1 MTVIESY
8 FYVPMNIFQPNFVEM
23 SVYLYKAPW
32 KFQNTEFHSKQK
44 KHNNDCWRGGSLHIM
59 WSGILAA
66 EALSSPQSRYSANAA
81 SISGTSSV
89 GASSSS

>member
-1 MTVIESY
+1 MTVIESF

-44 KHNNDCWRGGSLHIM
+44 KHNNDRWRGGSLHIS
-59 WSGILAA
+59 WSGIQIYFNLLGPLLATRGG
-66 EALSSPQSRYSANAA
+66 LMFHTNKILQDA
-81 SISGTSSV
+81 SN
-89 GASSSS
+89 